1 MIPEVKKAGVK
12 HALQATFGVSEFE
25 EISVLTAG
33 LSPALIF
40 RIVVMGKPY
49 LLRVITSEDTMSNP
63 AHWYGCMKIAAET
76 GLAPHIWYTSI
87 EDRISITDFIEAKP
101 LPTTKAAVILPDLL
115 KRLHSLP
122 LFPARVNY
130 FEAMDGFIQKFQ
142 AAKILPE
149 PITKELFNMY
159 ANITSVYPRNGH
171 DLVSCHNDLK
181 PENMLFDGDRVWLVD
196 WEAAFLNDR
205 YADLAVVANFVVMND
220 DEEKDYLKRYFGEEV
235 NEYNYARFFLMRQLL
250 HIFYFTVFLLLGSAD
265 GKPIDLNLPQPGFRE
280 FNDLIWAGKVN
291 LATNDARRLYAL
303 VHMEQAL
310 SNLRLKRFDDSLQ
323 IVSNYQSSLLRQ

>member
-1 MIPEVKKAGVK
+1 MIPEAKKAGVK
-12 HALQATFGVSEFE
+12 HALQVTFGVSEFE

-49 LLRVITSEDTMSNP
+49 LLRIITNEDAMSNP
-63 AHWYGCMKIAAET
+63 EHWYSCMKMAAEA

-87 EDRISITDFIEAKP
+87 ADRISITDFIEAKP
-101 LPTTKAAVILPDLL
+101 FPTTKAAVILPDLL

-122 LFPARVNY
+122 HFPPRVNY
-130 FEAMDGFIQKFQ
+130 FEAMDGFIRKFQ

-149 PITKELFNMY
+149 NITKELFNMY

-220 DEEKDYLKRYFGEEV
+220 DEERDYLKRYFGEEV

-250 HIFYFTVFLLLGSAD
+250 HIFYFSVFMLLGSAD
-265 GKPIDLNLPQPGFRE
+265 GKPTDLNLPQPGFRE
-280 FNDLIWAGKVN
+280 FNALIWAGKVN
-291 LATNDARRLYAL
+291 LANNDARRQYAL

-310 SNLRLKRFDDSLQ
+310 SNLRLKRFEDALH
-323 IVSNYQSSLLRQ
+323 IVSNYESSLLQK